1 MSESCEKMS
10 IVFKKNSDVFGKT
23 LDFFRK
29 TLDFFSAP
37 LRRFF
42 IAYLDDEISVAKQAC
57 YWAVLTVLLRLCC
70 LGKGGIKDKSK
81 SVIGP

>member
-10 IVFKKNSDVFGKT
+10 IVFKKNSDIFGKT

-29 TLDFFSAP
+29 TLDFFLLLCEGSFSP
-37 LRRFF
+37 
-42 IAYLDDEISVAKQAC
+42 YLDDEISVAKQAC

-70 LGKGGIKDKSK
+70 LGKRWSKDKSK